1 MAKQPAR
8 GRETPSETE
17 NPVENG
23 AKPDESTQVVLDVI
37 PPEVHDTPEPAMPKA
52 AASAQEVATS
62 AEKIAE
68 PAAQQPAPAPQPQRR
83 SGFFPLVLGG
93 IIAGAIGFAV
103 ASLTSVAPDNGMSDQ
118 IARQAAKITSL
129 EQEIAAIPAPSP
141 VDLSGIEAAQSALSA
156 DVADLRGQLNDA
168 VAALNTQIANLPQIP
183 VGDGAAPAITAYEA
197 ELDSLRAQLET
208 MAGTAMAQIED
219 ARAEAA
225 AIEENAATA
234 ARTAAGRAAL
244 ARIQTALESGAPFGA
259 ALADLEDAIAG
270 PAPDALLAVQDGV
283 PTLASLQ
290 AAFPD
295 VARAALTTA
304 RAEGVAGEPSS
315 GIGAFLRNQF
325 EVRSVAPREGAD
337 ADAILSRAE
346 AAVSAGRL
354 ADALAEIA
362 ALPEVARAEMSD
374 WLAAAEARA
383 SAVDAVDILATSLN
397 DN

>member
-1 MAKQPAR
+1 M
-8 GRETPSETE
+8 
-17 NPVENG
+17 ENG

>member
-1 MAKQPAR
+1 
-8 GRETPSETE
+8 
-17 NPVENG
+17 VENG

>member
-1 MAKQPAR
+1 M
-8 GRETPSETE
+8 
-17 NPVENG
+17 ENG

-68 PAAQQPAPAPQPQRR
+68 PAAQQPTPAPQPQRR

-183 VGDGAAPAITAYEA
+183 VGAAPAITAYEA